1 VTLSRRIL
9 AVLVELAGKSLRELE
24 LMRATIHARGGL
36 VFLPAWLHEHFVRQ
50 SFYEAGVYDEGK
62 LSDVDRKNLV
72 MLERHVVGIPR
83 AELEKRWGVRLSAF
97 DPLPLR

>member
-9 AVLVELAGKSLRELE
+9 AVLVELAGKSLREPE

-83 AELEKRWGVRLSAF
+83 AELEKRWE
-97 DPLPLR
+97 